1 MGSVLCTLQVW
12 LKYLNRMEKFY
23 PERVCFCLNFDLGI
37 KILSTVL
44 VLLRLA
50 GLVCGGFYGPW
61 FYLVICI
68 TGAYLAADVILLY
81 SLFIKTNDGKPGC
94 DFSNQKVWIWI
105 WEIINILAIVG
116 LIIALGWYC
125 WLGFWAMLH
134 DPVHFVVFLI
144 IVTILPLTIYLVFRV
159 FVLYTY
165 LKEAYIDSILGKCA
179 DENEPGL
186 TSGGRRISV

>member
-1 MGSVLCTLQVW
+1 M
-12 LKYLNRMEKFY
+12 
-23 PERVCFCLNFDLGI
+23 
-37 KILSTVL
+37 L

-68 TGAYLAADVILLY
+68 TGAYLAGDSTKEFILFLGQFYHVSADVILLY

-116 LIIALGWYC
+116 LIIALGELDILFSLKLKSKQKKLKSITKNFLGWYC

-144 IVTILPLTIYLVFRV
+144 IVTILPLSIYLVFFV

-165 LKEAYIDSILGKCA
+165 LKEAYIDVSF
-179 DENEPGL
+179 
-186 TSGGRRISV
+186 

>member
-1 MGSVLCTLQVW
+1 MVHGSILSSVLQEHIWQVIRNS
-12 LKYLNRMEKFY
+12 KKFTA
-23 PERVCFCLNFDLGI
+23 FLGQ
-37 KILSTVL
+37 
-44 VLLRLA
+44 
-50 GLVCGGFYGPW
+50 FYH
-61 FYLVICI
+61 VS
-68 TGAYLAADVILLY
+68 ADVILLY

-116 LIIALGWYC
+116 LIIALGELDILFSLKLKSKKKKLKSINKKFSGWYS

-144 IVTILPLTIYLVFRV
+144 IVTILPLTIYLVFLV

-165 LKEAYIDSILGKCA
+165 LKEAYIDVSF
-179 DENEPGL
+179 
-186 TSGGRRISV
+186 

>member
-1 MGSVLCTLQVW
+1 MI
-12 LKYLNRMEKFY
+12 EKFY
-23 PERVCFCLNFDLGI
+23 PDRVCFCLNFDLGI
-37 KILSTVL
+37 KILTTLL

-116 LIIALGWYC
+116 LIIALGELAISFSLKLKNKKKLKSINKKFSGWYC
-125 WLGFWAMLH
+125 WLGF
-134 DPVHFVVFLI
+134 
-144 IVTILPLTIYLVFRV
+144 
-159 FVLYTY
+159 
-165 LKEAYIDSILGKCA
+165 
-179 DENEPGL
+179 
-186 TSGGRRISV
+186 